1 MPASFRGLALCA
13 GAGGLELG
21 LGLALPHYRTIAY
34 VERALAAVAVLRSR
48 MRDGCLHRAPIHDDL
63 RTFDGSRYRGRV
75 GILSAGYPC
84 QPFSTNGRRRGF
96 KDERNLW
103 PHVARIA
110 NQVRPAELFL
120 ENVAAHLTFG
130 FPLVARDLRRL
141 GYRFAAGVFSAGEV
155 GASHERKRLFILA
168 HADGICRPGPSPHA
182 TRERERRM
190 AADRKDFG
198 TGDPAD
204 GGGPVVVPDFAPGPR
219 DFQAWRRLLAA
230 HPELEPTLGRDA
242 PGMASWLDRQRL
254 AGNGVCSLAAAYA
267 YTSLSAVL
275 DGTPAPWLAGH
286 PLAGTLGRLGQG
298 PTR

>member
-21 LGLALPHYRTIAY
+21 LAIARPDYRTVAY
-34 VERALAAVAVLRSR
+34 VERAPAAIAVLRAR
-48 MRDGCLHRAPIHDDL
+48 MRDRCLHRAPVFDDL
-63 RTFDGSRYRGRV
+63 RTFDGRRWRGRV
-75 GILSAGYPC
+75 DVLTAGYPC
-84 QPFSTNGRRRGF
+84 QPFSTNGSRRGF
-96 KDERNLW
+96 DDPRNLW
-103 PHVARIA
+103 PHVARIVGQA
-110 NQVRPAELFL
+110 RPAELLL

-155 GASHERKRLFILA
+155 GAAHERKRLFVLA
-168 HADGICRPGPSPHA
+168 HADRLRPRRPHPHA
-182 TRERERRM
+182 ARERASRL
-190 AADRKDFG
+190 AAGRADG
-198 TGDPAD
+198 HAGHPAD
-204 GGGPVVVPDFAPGPR
+204 GGGDLVVPDFAPGPR

-230 HPELEPTLGRDA
+230 RPELEPTLGRDA
-242 PGMASWLDRQRL
+242 PGMAGWMDRQRL

-286 PLAGTLGRLGQG
+286 PLGRAVARPGQG
-298 PTR
+298 PA